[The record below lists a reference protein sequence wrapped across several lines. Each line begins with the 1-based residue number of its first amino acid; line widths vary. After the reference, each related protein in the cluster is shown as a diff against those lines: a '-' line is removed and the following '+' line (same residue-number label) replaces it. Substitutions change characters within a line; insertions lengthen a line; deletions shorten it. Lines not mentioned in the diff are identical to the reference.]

1 MAKTNSSDLYEALAS
16 EMGLSVTAAK
26 SYTDFIFD
34 EILRR
39 VAAGDEVLV
48 KKFGKFFLAVT
59 PPHKGRNLNTG
70 EAVQISSRS
79 TMKFSVSERLVQAW
93 NSQDAGTDT

>member
-1 MAKTNSSDLYEALAS
+1 MAKTNSSDLYAALAS

-39 VAAGDEVLV
+39 IEAGDEVTI
-48 KKFGKFFLAVT
+48 KKFGKFFLSVV
-59 PPHKGRNLNTG
+59 PPHKGRDMHRGTPVDVKAKN
-70 EAVQISSRS
+70 
-79 TMKFSVSERLVQAW
+79 TMKFTMSERLMAEW
-93 NSQDAGTDT
+93 NAGAD